1 MGGCYF
7 FVKISNGKE
16 IQPDFKR
23 KLNTKIYLFIFINFQ
38 VRNLSPF
45 SFMHQDDVRWVI
57 VALRQ
62 MYDCNSDTGESFY
75 RLLSRNGNF
84 IYLRTRGYL
93 EIDRATNKVHSFVCV
108 NTLLDEEEG
117 KRKVQEMKNKFSII
131 INAKVPTGTMQDA
144 TASQNPQQL
153 EKIVLYLIENLQKR
167 QTNSCVVDEIHSED
181 DVKRH
186 TSTPPLA
193 LVPPEP
199 SSVKTSI
206 SKSVSV
212 VIATAAKS
220 LVLKSHAKQSSC
232 STNSHSSST
241 DHSLITDGGEEHKK
255 STTSLEIKSESDLTR
270 AHPQQRPSVLQMRSN
285 MCQETISSVSR
296 TPETTEPA
304 QSTEKPAEFTQHI
317 SVLKRRLHSES
328 EKTTTRGQTISPP
341 LFINDG
347 EEDAVEDECSTA
359 KRSPSSFLSDTMSSP
374 NSISASC
381 ISPAIKHESSSD
393 IHHFISDSLHHADEA
408 LNCFDV
414 HNTTDLLRHS
424 SNLSVSSGS
433 PSLGATSQMDAIIL
447 EQHRQNEF
455 LVNIK
460 NEYDIIY
467 KEQYIKSSPN
477 RTEFPSPD
485 DKL

>member
-1 MGGCYF
+1 
-7 FVKISNGKE
+7 
-16 IQPDFKR
+16 
-23 KLNTKIYLFIFINFQ
+23 
-38 VRNLSPF
+38 
-45 SFMHQDDVRWVI
+45 MHQDDVRWVI

-117 KRKVQEMKNKFSII
+117 KRRVQEMKNKFSII

-220 LVLKSHAKQSSC
+220 LVLKSNAKQSSC
-232 STNSHSSST
+232 STNSHSST
-241 DHSLITDGGEEHKK
+241 DHSFITDGGKEHK
-255 STTSLEIKSESDLTR
+255 STTTSLEIKSESAPTR
-270 AHPQQRPSVLQMRSN
+270 AHPQQQRPSVLQMRSN
-285 MCQETISSVSR
+285 MCQETINSVSR
-296 TPETTEPA
+296 TPEIIEPA
-304 QSTEKPAEFTQHI
+304 QSTEKPADFTQHI

-328 EKTTTRGQTISPP
+328 EKTTTRGQTISMSP
-341 LFINDG
+341 LFINDE

-374 NSISASC
+374 NSISAC

-393 IHHFISDSLHHADEA
+393 IHNFISDSLHHADEA

-414 HNTTDLLRHS
+414 HTTTNLLRHS

-433 PSLGATSQMDAIIL
+433 PTLGATSQMDTIIL
-447 EQHRQNEF
+447 EQHKQNEF

-460 NEYDIIY
+460 NEYDDIIY